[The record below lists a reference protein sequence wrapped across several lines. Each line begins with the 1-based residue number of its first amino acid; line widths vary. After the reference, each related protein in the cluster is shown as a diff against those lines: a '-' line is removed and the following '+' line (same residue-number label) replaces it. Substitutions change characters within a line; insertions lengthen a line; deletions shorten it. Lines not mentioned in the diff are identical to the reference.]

1 MRLGY
6 GIVKL
11 IEVKMSDSQV
21 KFNYI
26 ITIHN
31 KEKLIKDVL
40 LSVMNSARAESWIY
54 PVLDGCTDGSE
65 AIIDEIISSYP
76 DVNIKKLYA
85 PDVHE
90 LKSINIGLR
99 GANQDGEIYNIILQD
114 DVLLQD
120 TDLEKKCVALYRSIN
135 NLGIVSF
142 RHGGNISR
150 GLIQKTAITDPL
162 SDYIENECGH
172 NPHAVSVLRNG
183 FFVFREIAIKSPI
196 CIPSK
201 VIREIGIPDE
211 NYAPWDDIAYCYK
224 VSQAGY
230 SNGVFALD
238 FRSDVDWGTTREKIQ
253 VVKIDKV
260 QQKNLNLFRRQNP
273 TLSNLDSHKYGTRKV
288 QIFESNR
295 QYPFNFSTF
304 LKGLYHKVAYPI
316 KHQLKVLLHK

>member
-1 MRLGY
+1 
-6 GIVKL
+6 
-11 IEVKMSDSQV
+11 MSNSPI

-40 LSVMNSARAESWIY
+40 LSVMNSAGANSFIY

-65 AIIDEIISSYP
+65 AIIDEIIASYP
-76 DVNIKKLYA
+76 NVNIKKLYA

-90 LKSINIGLR
+90 LKSINIGLTNV
-99 GANQDGEIYNIILQD
+99 NQAGEGYNIVLQD

-120 TDLEKKCVALYRSIN
+120 ADLEKKCAALYQSIPD
-135 NLGIVSF
+135 LGIVSF

-150 GLIQKTAITDPL
+150 GLIRKTSITDPL

-183 FFVFREIAIKSPI
+183 FFVFREVVIKSPI

-201 VIREIGIPDE
+201 VVREIGIPDE
-211 NYAPWDDIAYCYK
+211 SYAPWDDIAYCYK

-230 SNGVFALD
+230 SNGVFAVD
-238 FRSDVDWGTTREKIQ
+238 FRSDVDWGTTREKVQ

-260 QQKNLNLFRRQNP
+260 QQKNLALFRTQNP
-273 TLSNLDSHKYGTRKV
+273 ELSKLDGNKYSTRKI

-295 QYPFNFSTF
+295 QYPFN
-304 LKGLYHKVAYPI
+304 LKDLVRKLYVKLTYPI
-316 KHQLKVLLHK
+316 KHALKVLLAK